1 VFGNIDD
8 GHGITD
14 GLGLFGGVFLA
25 LAAHLVAVPDFAK
38 ATSGKPALGM
48 LVRRSF
54 SEGGC
59 WVMAAMKSH
68 GVKTSKPFDRLRV
81 PSEVEGLRWIF
92 GFMAERYST
101 EPSGLDLFGAPTCI
115 FSTENA
121 GGSGSGCNK

>member
-1 VFGNIDD
+1 MLGDVDD
-8 GHGITD
+8 LD
-14 GLGLFGGVFLA
+14 GPACRLGLLGRLLIP

>member
-8 GHGITD
+8 LQGLTD
-14 GLGLFGGVFLA
+14 GSGLFGGALVA

-68 GVKTSKPFDRLRV
+68 GVKTSK
-81 PSEVEGLRWIF
+81 LRWIL
-92 GFMAERYST
+92 GFMAER
-101 EPSGLDLFGAPTCI
+101 
-115 FSTENA
+115 
-121 GGSGSGCNK
+121 